1 MNPDLESTISAF
13 AGSAA
18 LTSLF
23 VILAL
28 IGTLNP
34 YHRPA
39 IPMLGA
45 STVILA
51 STYLFAQTGSIPA
64 DSVALR
70 LTMSEGVLA
79 LLDIF
84 PLVFLVCTFMFLQ
97 ASLRKR
103 PEDPLLALLESEP
116 GSE

>member
-1 MNPDLESTISAF
+1 MNPDIESAISAF
-13 AGSAA
+13 AGAAA

-23 VILAL
+23 IILAL

-45 STVILA
+45 STVIFA
-51 STYLFAQTGSIPA
+51 STYLFAQTVGIPV

-70 LTMSEGVLA
+70 LMMTEGVLA

-103 PEDPLLALLESEP
+103 PEDPLLALLKSEP

>member
-1 MNPDLESTISAF
+1 MNPDIESTISAF

-45 STVILA
+45 STVIFA
-51 STYLFAQTGSIPA
+51 STYLFAQTVGIPV

-70 LTMSEGVLA
+70 LMMTEGVLA

-103 PEDPLLALLESEP
+103 PEDPLLALLKSKP

>member
-1 MNPDLESTISAF
+1 MSPEFESVILAF

-18 LTSLF
+18 LISMF
-23 VILAL
+23 VILAM

-39 IPMLGA
+39 IPVLGA
-45 STVILA
+45 SAVILS
-51 STYLFAQTGSIPA
+51 STYLFARSAGIA
-64 DSVALR
+64 VDNVALR

-79 LLDIF
+79 LIDIL
-84 PLVFLVCTFMFLQ
+84 PLAFLVSTFLFLQ

-103 PEDPLLALLESEP
+103 PEDPLLALLDSE
-116 GSE
+116 

>member
-1 MNPDLESTISAF
+1 MSPEFESAISAF

-18 LTSLF
+18 LISLF
-23 VILAL
+23 VILAM

-39 IPMLGA
+39 IPVLGA
-45 STVILA
+45 TAVILA
-51 STYLFAQTGSIPA
+51 SAYLFAYTAGIAA

-79 LLDIF
+79 LIDIL
-84 PLVFLVCTFMFLQ
+84 PLVFLVSTYLILR

-103 PEDPLLALLESEP
+103 PEDPLLVLLDFE
-116 GSE
+116 

>member
-1 MNPDLESTISAF
+1 MNPEFESAISVF

-23 VILAL
+23 VILAM

-39 IPMLGA
+39 IPVLGA
-45 STVILA
+45 TAVILT
-51 STYLFAQTGSIPA
+51 STYLFAHSAGIDA

-79 LLDIF
+79 LIDIL
-84 PLVFLVCTFMFLQ
+84 PLVFLVSTYLILR

-103 PEDPLLALLESEP
+103 PEDPLLVLLDFE
-116 GSE
+116 

>member
-1 MNPDLESTISAF
+1 MNPEFESAISAF

-23 VILAL
+23 VILTM

-39 IPMLGA
+39 IPVLGA
-45 STVILA
+45 TIVILTSA
-51 STYLFAQTGSIPA
+51 YLFAHSAGIAA

-70 LTMSEGVLA
+70 LTMSEGVFA
-79 LLDIF
+79 LIDIL
-84 PLVFLVCTFMFLQ
+84 PLGFLVSTYLFLR

-103 PEDPLLALLESEP
+103 PEDPLLALLDSE
-116 GSE
+116 

>member
-1 MNPDLESTISAF
+1 MSPEVESAISAF
-13 AGSAA
+13 AGAAA
-18 LTSLF
+18 LISMF
-23 VILAL
+23 VILAM

-45 STVILA
+45 TAVILA
-51 STYLFAQTGSIPA
+51 SAYLFAHTAGIAA

-79 LLDIF
+79 LIDIL
-84 PLVFLVCTFMFLQ
+84 PLVFLVSTYLFLR

-103 PEDPLLALLESEP
+103 PEDPLLVLLDSE
-116 GSE
+116 

>member
-1 MNPDLESTISAF
+1 MNPNLELAISAF

-18 LTSLF
+18 LTSMF
-23 VILAL
+23 VILTL

-34 YHRPA
+34 YHRTS
-39 IPMLGA
+39 IPMIGA
-45 STVILA
+45 SFVVFS
-51 STYLFAQTGSIPA
+51 STYLFAHIVGIPA
-64 DSVALR
+64 NSIALR

-79 LLDIF
+79 LLDII
-84 PLVFLVCTFMFLQ
+84 PIAFLLCTFMFLQ

>member
-1 MNPDLESTISAF
+1 MNPEFESAISAF
-13 AGSAA
+13 TGSAA

-23 VILAL
+23 VILAM

-39 IPMLGA
+39 IPVLGA
-45 STVILA
+45 TVVILA
-51 STYLFAQTGSIPA
+51 STYLFAYIAGIA
-64 DSVALR
+64 VDSVALR

-79 LLDIF
+79 MLDIL
-84 PLVFLVCTFMFLQ
+84 PLAFLVSTYLFLR

-103 PEDPLLALLESEP
+103 PEDPLLALLDSE
-116 GSE
+116 

>member
-1 MNPDLESTISAF
+1 MNPEFESVILVF

-23 VILAL
+23 VILAM

-34 YHRPA
+34 YHRPV
-39 IPMLGA
+39 IPVLGA

-51 STYLFAQTGSIPA
+51 STYLFARSAGIAA

-79 LLDIF
+79 LIDIL
-84 PLVFLVCTFMFLQ
+84 PLVFLVSTYLFLR

-103 PEDPLLALLESEP
+103 PEDPLLALLDSE
-116 GSE
+116 